1 MISMNIPFIN
11 SFVVLLFLCCLLS
24 TTFLITYKNQ
34 NGQLKHTERVLKQK
48 SDSLKKVIKSQEEEI
63 DILQD
68 EIQEREIEITYWGL
82 KYDSCSHK
90 Y

>member
-1 MISMNIPFIN
+1 MISMNTPFIN

-68 EIQEREIEITYWGL
+68 EIQEREIEITYWGM

>member
-1 MISMNIPFIN
+1 MNIPFIN

-68 EIQEREIEITYWGL
+68 EIQEREIEITYWGM

>member
-1 MISMNIPFIN
+1 MICMNTPFVN
-11 SFVVLLFLCCLLS
+11 SFVVLLFLCSLLS
-24 TTFLITYKNQ
+24 TTFLITYKKQ
-34 NGQLKHTERVLKQK
+34 NGQLKHTERVLKHK
-48 SDSLKKVIKSQEEEI
+48 SDSLKKVIKSQEEGI

-68 EIQEREIEITYWGL
+68 EIREREIEITYWGM

>member
-1 MISMNIPFIN
+1 M
-11 SFVVLLFLCCLLS
+11 LG
-24 TTFLITYKNQ
+24 Y
-34 NGQLKHTERVLKQK
+34 
-48 SDSLKKVIKSQEEEI
+48 KKVINSQEEEI

-68 EIQEREIEITYWGL
+68 EIREREIEITYWGM

>member
-68 EIQEREIEITYWGL
+68 EIQQREIEITYWGM

>member
-34 NGQLKHTERVLKQK
+34 NGQLKHTERFLKQK
-48 SDSLKKVIKSQEEEI
+48 SDSLKKVINSQEEEI

-68 EIQEREIEITYWGL
+68 EIREREIEITYWGM

>member
-68 EIQEREIEITYWGL
+68 EIQEREIEITYWGM

>member
-1 MISMNIPFIN
+1 MISMNTPFIN
-11 SFVVLLFLCCLLS
+11 SFVVLLFLCCFLS

-68 EIQEREIEITYWGL
+68 EIQEREIEITYWGM

>member
-68 EIQEREIEITYWGL
+68 EIREREIEITYWGM